1 MIVRDHNGEIIL
13 SACRHLVSCRD
24 ALAAELKALLE
35 GISLSWH
42 WCNKPVLIE
51 VDCLEIINLVN
62 NKEVD
67 RSVFSTTI
75 GEIKTVLNVR

>member
-35 GISLSWH
+35 GISL
-42 WCNKPVLIE
+42 LA
-51 VDCLEIINLVN
+51 LVQQTR
-62 NKEVD
+62 VD
-67 RSVFSTTI
+67 RSGLFGDNQRTKS
-75 GEIKTVLNVR
+75 